1 MASTS
6 LPPAGAFY
14 VPSLPTLEGPL
25 NAHPTH
31 PLNIWAGLLP
41 SGDPKADADG
51 KDAGQ
56 KDDKILYVSS
66 TALVDLLQCRIGYAL
81 NGRAGP
87 VASSGSRARWPA
99 GSCGKPLRIWP
110 LGALRRRAVA

>member
-6 LPPAGAFY
+6 LPPASAFY

-31 PLNIWAGLLP
+31 PLNVWAGLLP
-41 SGDPKADADG
+41 SGNPNAAPNVDG

-56 KDDKILYVSS
+56 KDDKILYV
-66 TALVDLLQCRIGYAL
+66 ALLIAYRVRCRVG
-81 NGRAGP
+81 GTT
-87 VASSGSRARWPA
+87 
-99 GSCGKPLRIWP
+99 
-110 LGALRRRAVA
+110 